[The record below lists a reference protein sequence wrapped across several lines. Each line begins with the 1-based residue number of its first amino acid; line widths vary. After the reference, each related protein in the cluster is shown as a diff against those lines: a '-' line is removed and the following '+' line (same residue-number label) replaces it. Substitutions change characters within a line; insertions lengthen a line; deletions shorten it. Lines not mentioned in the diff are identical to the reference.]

1 MADLT
6 ETEKNNKLPLN
17 KASGNEKQFK
27 TISSD
32 ESHKRRREY
41 HRADKRFKEKIDLI
55 VVEHLDNEYRYD
67 GDVIDPVT
75 NQKVRGFA
83 DQEKLDDLRDTVEA
97 VLKKRL
103 ER

>member
-6 ETEKNNKLPLN
+6 ETENKSR
-17 KASGNEKQFK
+17 KAETQFK
-27 TISSD
+27 TISST
-32 ESHKRRREY
+32 ESHRRRREY
-41 HRADKRFKEKIDLI
+41 DKADKRFKEKIDLI

-83 DQEKLDDLRDTVEA
+83 DQEKLDDLRETVEG